1 MSQRR
6 SRFSRFRALRRARCA
21 SKRSFTTD
29 ILLESRRT
37 IEEDEDDSDNDDDVD
52 AEAYDE
58 PPAPIFCSLQLV
70 SILCVGSALRA
81 FPFYFSVK
89 KISTLQLNF

>member
-6 SRFSRFRALRRARCA
+6 SRFNRFRALLRARCA

-37 IEEDEDDSDNDDDVD
+37 VEEDADDNDNDDDVD
-52 AEAYDE
+52 ADAYDE
-58 PPAPIFCSLQLV
+58 TPAPILCFLHLV
-70 SILCVGSALRA
+70 SIFALVQFSALRS
-81 FPFYFSVK
+81 FPFFFLS
-89 KISTLQLNF
+89 N

>member
-6 SRFSRFRALRRARCA
+6 SRFNRFRALCRARCA

-58 PPAPIFCSLQLV
+58 PPAPIFVL
-70 SILCVGSALRA
+70 
-81 FPFYFSVK
+81 
-89 KISTLQLNF
+89 